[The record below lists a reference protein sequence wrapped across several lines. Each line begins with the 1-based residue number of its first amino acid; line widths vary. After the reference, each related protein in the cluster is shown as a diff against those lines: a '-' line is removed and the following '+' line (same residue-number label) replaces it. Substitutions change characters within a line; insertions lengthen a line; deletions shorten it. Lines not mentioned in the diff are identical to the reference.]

1 MMWWPVLVL
10 AFVICPFS
18 AVIAAEEGQVSP
30 VTSLSKNAYKTYI
43 SASYENDMIGGGED
57 QFYTSGLQ
65 PSYFNVGK

>member
-30 VTSLSKNAYKTYI
+30 VTSLSKNAYKTY
-43 SASYENDMIGGGED
+43 SNLKY
-57 QFYTSGLQ
+57 
-65 PSYFNVGK
+65 